1 VPYLGGSTSLHS
13 LLKKKRKIL
22 YLISG
27 ETGFK
32 KTDEE
37 ILRSFAVVRKY
48 NYLNIRDYFNLKIFF
63 DFVWADS
70 LLIWFASKH
79 AITPV
84 LLNYLFNKPIYIIAG
99 GFDVANIP
107 TIKYGAMQGGSR
119 SKIGRWLLSRTHNVI
134 AVSKSNR
141 REIIENGKVLPK
153 KIKLIYNAIPEIT
166 PISYN
171 KKKSQVIT
179 LGEINEETYLRKGL
193 DRFIEIAKKMP
204 TIQFIHIGKWT
215 DNKGK
220 PCQRMVK
227 YVKDISP
234 ENIRYLGYVEY
245 DELEKWFL
253 QSKVYLQLSRHE
265 AFGVSV
271 VEAMRYGCIPVVSNA
286 FALPE
291 VVGNN
296 GYITDSNIDSTV
308 NIIREILKSKF
319 EDNNPNI
326 LNKDFSIDVRTNLFK
341 ELLIN

>member
-1 VPYLGGSTSLHS
+1 LQ
-13 LLKKKRKIL
+13 KKRKIL

-32 KTDEE
+32 NTDGE

-48 NYLNIRDYFNLKIFF
+48 NYLKLRDYFNLKFFF

-79 AITPV
+79 AITAV
-84 LLNYLFNKPIYIIAG
+84 LLNYLFNKPIHIIAG

-107 TIKYGAMQGGSR
+107 KIKYGAMQGGSR
-119 SKIGRWLLSRTHNVI
+119 SIIGRWLLSRTHNVI

-153 KIKLIYNAIPEIT
+153 KVKLIYNAIPGIT
-166 PISYN
+166 PFSYN
-171 KKKSQVIT
+171 KKKNQIIT
-179 LGEINEETYLRKGL
+179 VGEINEETFLRKGL
-193 DRFIEIAKKMP
+193 DRFIQVAKKMKDL
-204 TIQFIHIGKWT
+204 QFFHIGKWT

-220 PCQRMVK
+220 PCQRMIE

-234 ENIRYLGYVEY
+234 DNIRYLGYVEY
-245 DELEKWFL
+245 DELEKWFFH
-253 QSKVYLQLSRHE
+253 SKVYLQLSRHE

-296 GYITDSNIDSTV
+296 GFVINNIGEAI
-308 NIIREILKSKF
+308 NAIILAMLNEHHKLDNKWLENFSMEKRLQKF
-319 EDNNPNI
+319 KKIIEN
-326 LNKDFSIDVRTNLFK
+326 
-341 ELLIN
+341 